1 MMIKIFTIYLT
12 ITLAFLQCS
21 QKNDNV
27 QNNNSG
33 NLNQNNSP
41 EISAYNYNV
50 TEADLLGIWK
60 GTEANDTELWYLNF
74 KENNE
79 FEDLYCGD
87 KKGIRTFRYEL
98 YRENGKVTIKLSN
111 VDLPLHP
118 EIYNSKKLKFSL
130 PILSPDKYPMDKKI
144 NTILNMYRFERA
156 EKMDCNE
163 TNRNY

>member
-1 MMIKIFTIYLT
+1 MIKILT
-12 ITLAFLQCS
+12 ICAVVSLSFFQCS
-21 QKNDNV
+21 QRQGNSQND
-27 QNNNSG
+27 NSG
-33 NLNQNNSP
+33 NLKQNSNSA
-41 EISAYNYNV
+41 ISESKKDF
-50 TEADLLGIWK
+50 TKADLLGVWK
-60 GTEANDTELWYLNF
+60 GTEANDRDLWYLNF

-118 EIYNSKKLKFSL
+118 EIYNSKELEFVL
-130 PILSPDKYPMDKKI
+130 PQIPMMDKKI
-144 NTILNMYRFERA
+144 TTSIHHYNFEKA
-156 EKMDCNE
+156 EKMDCKE